1 MLDLGDLGVE
11 LLGAAQA
18 MTGDRKGAL
27 ATFTALQTW
36 RPDAVPD
43 PDLGPKQTLPI
54 WEEAHDQVREAERGA
69 IDIESAPEGAM
80 AYVDGL
86 LAAASSTHKMSADE
100 FDGALAE
107 GAAMAGCELAIIERR
122 GLPVDFPV
130 HPAFH
135 EGNYLKFAI
144 AVRSGS

>member
-80 AYVDGL
+80 AYVDGRL
-86 LAAASSTHKMSADE
+86 VGFTPTLVEGLPVGTHYVTIRR
-100 FDGALAE
+100 E
-107 GAAMAGCELAIIERR
+107 GFERR